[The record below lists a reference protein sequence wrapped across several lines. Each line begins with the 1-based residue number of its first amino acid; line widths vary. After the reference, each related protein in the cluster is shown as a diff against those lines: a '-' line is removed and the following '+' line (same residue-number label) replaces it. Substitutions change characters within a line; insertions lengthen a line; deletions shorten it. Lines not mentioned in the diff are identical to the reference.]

1 MRRPLLPHAELNI
14 SAPTHTPARSRR
26 SSIARAIGSF
36 DSRCAL
42 RAPRSIRIVGSCGAL
57 LAASMFL
64 TGCLQRTIKVTTQPA
79 GAVVWIND
87 NEVGRTPLETDFTF
101 YGKFSVRIRK
111 EGYEPIVEVKNVKAP
126 LREQPGIDLVA
137 EALPINY
144 NHVVEW
150 HWDLQP
156 VAESRLGNAEAEA
169 AVIHSAR
176 QLRTQLKGVDESA
189 KPADMKNDDKPKP
202 AAATN

>member
-1 MRRPLLPHAELNI
+1 MRPRQHAEF
-14 SAPTHTPARSRR
+14 STPVFSHTPARSRR

-36 DSRCAL
+36 NSRCTL
-42 RAPRSIRIVGSCGAL
+42 RAPRSLRVVGSCAAL
-57 LAASMFL
+57 LAASIFL

-176 QLRTQLKGVDESA
+176 QLRTQLQGVDESA
-189 KPADMKNDDKPKP
+189 KPADMKDKPASVP
-202 AAATN
+202 N